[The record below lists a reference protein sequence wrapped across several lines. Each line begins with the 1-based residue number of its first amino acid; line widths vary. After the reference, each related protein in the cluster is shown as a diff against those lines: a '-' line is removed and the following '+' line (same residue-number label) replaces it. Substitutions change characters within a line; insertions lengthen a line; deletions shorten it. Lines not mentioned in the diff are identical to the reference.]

1 VNEFIEV
8 TIDHFKQSAT
18 ALTAQMRRLLQGSLG
33 SPFVF
38 SSQEELSFY

>member
-18 ALTAQMRRLLQGSLG
+18 ALTAALGGPAAAVMQGNA
-33 SPFVF
+33 
-38 SSQEELSFY
+38 